1 MQFFI
6 DFFFVFFVE
15 KTYVV
20 ACAIVII
27 YNIIDKLSLSI
38 DDHQKRQHIDDH
50 SHYYYQVATIMI
62 VLKKNIISIFISHT
76 KPKTNDTGNS

>member
-6 DFFFVFFVE
+6 DFLVFFVE

-27 YNIIDKLSLSI
+27 YNIIDNLSLSI
-38 DDHQKRQHIDDH
+38 DDHQKRHHIDDDH